1 MATVTIEEGNEVIE
15 YVDVEHNVLE
25 VATNIDG
32 LLFSCSGVPILTIGQ
47 VADLTAHLLLW
58 VETGSLGKE

>member
-1 MATVTIEEGNEVIE
+1 MSNVMIEDGNEVIE
-15 YVDVEHNVLE
+15 YVDVEHNALE
-25 VATNIDG
+25 VATNVDG
-32 LLFSCSGVPILTIGQ
+32 LLFSFYGVPILTIGQ